1 MGWFIVLDGVRGPQ
15 GGLVLTPLGANYCL
29 AMAAPHSI
37 VAALLGLTLIG
48 CSTLAGSGTPMTES
62 RDVEAF
68 DSIALGE
75 FFELVVH
82 VDPSAV
88 QRVEIS
94 GDDNIVPEVITN
106 VSSGELEIYIDGYTW
121 FGVLRLA
128 KPKLGPKVEV
138 WVPSL
143 TGLQRMRSGM
153 RSDIEVERLHGERFT
168 LHVSVSGAGS
178 ITPG

>member
-1 MGWFIVLDGVRGPQ
+1 
-15 GGLVLTPLGANYCL
+15 
-29 AMAAPHSI
+29 MAAQHTI
-37 VAALLGLTLIG
+37 AAALLGLTLIG
-48 CSTLAGSGTPMTES
+48 CTLAGSGTPMTES

-68 DSIALGE
+68 DSIALGG

-106 VSSGELEIYIDGYTW
+106 VSSGELEIHIDGRTW
-121 FGVLRLA
+121 FGVLELA

-143 TGLQRMRSGM
+143 TGLQRMRS
-153 RSDIEVERLHGERFT
+153 DIEVEGLHGERFT
-168 LHVSVSGAGS
+168 LHVSEAGSVRYFGDTKEVKQDVSGAGS